1 MADTIPWPGA
11 RYDGCAASP
20 ECDPRPVSAPAGRG
34 RVLVV
39 DDEPRLSRSLEQLLK
54 LCGYQVALA
63 EGGHKAIALL
73 DAQRFDLMLLD
84 LQMPDLSGH
93 QVMEH
98 VARNALDVAVIVVS
112 ADTSLDQ
119 ATRVLRAGAQDFLR
133 KPYLPDELLRSVE
146 NVLGRRRLE
155 AENRSMQRRLMVSD
169 QLHRFIVNNSPDI
182 IYMLDEAGRFSFVNE
197 RIETLLG
204 YAKDELL
211 GQHYSMVV
219 YPEDLDKACYAFN
232 ERRTGARATH
242 SAEIR
247 LTVKGGGVHPHF
259 FESRSLTIELSAMG
273 VYAQG
278 QGGARS
284 FVGTYGVARDITAR
298 KKAEELINF
307 QLYHDLLTKL
317 PNRALF
323 QDRLDLAIAQARC
336 NDRKVAV
343 MFLDLDRFKMVNDSL
358 GHLAGDRLLQAV
370 SARLKAC
377 LRDGDTLARVGGD
390 EFNLLLPELASKQDA
405 QGVAEKILQAL
416 RTPVEVDG
424 HEIFVSLSIG
434 IALYPDDGD
443 GLETL
448 IRHADMAMYH
458 IKGSGKNDYTFFA
471 DSMGSRYAQHLS
483 LETGLRKA
491 LERDQFVLHYQPQ
504 IDIASGAIVG
514 MEALLRWRHPQRGLV
529 APGEFIPLAE
539 ETGLIVPMGGWV
551 LREACREA
559 ARWRCEGLAPVQMSV
574 NLSALQMERPDMVE
588 TVLGALEAAGLPGE
602 ALELEITEN
611 MLMKDID
618 QVVCKLRELARNGIR
633 FAVDDFGTGYSSL
646 GYLKLLPLH
655 TLKIDRSFVKD
666 LPAQGHG
673 HSIVAAIIAMA
684 QGLGLNLVAEGVES
698 RAQLGQLACLH
709 CPQAQG
715 FLFSAPVSAEQA
727 QGLLRARQRYA
738 V

>member
-1 MADTIPWPGA
+1 MADSIRWPGVRCDTYA
-11 RYDGCAASP
+11 RLSEG
-20 ECDPRPVSAPAGRG
+20 DPPRVSAVAAKG

-39 DDEPRLSRSLEQLLK
+39 DDEPRLCRSLEQLLR
-54 LCGYQVALA
+54 LCGYAATVA
-63 EGGHKAIALL
+63 EGGKKAIALL

-98 VARNALDVAVIVVS
+98 VTRNALDIAVIVVS
-112 ADTSLDQ
+112 GDTSFDQ

-133 KPYLPDELLRSVE
+133 KPYVPDELLRSVE
-146 NVLGRRRLE
+146 NVLGKRRME
-155 AENRSMQRRLMVSD
+155 AENRHMQQRLMASD

-182 IYMLDEAGRFSFVNE
+182 IYMLDEAGRFSFVND

-204 YAKDELL
+204 YAKDELI
-211 GQHYSMVV
+211 GQHYTMVV

-232 ERRTGARATH
+232 ERRTGSRATQ
-242 SAEIR
+242 SAELR
-247 LTVKGGGVHPHF
+247 LMVKGGEAHPRF
-259 FESRSLTIELSAMG
+259 FETRSLTIELNAMG
-273 VYAQG
+273 VYAEG
-278 QGGARS
+278 EGGARS
-284 FVGTYGVARDITAR
+284 FVGTYGVARDITER

-323 QDRLDLAIAQARC
+323 QDRLGLAIAQARR
-336 NDRKVAV
+336 NHQKVAV

-370 SARLKAC
+370 GGRLKDC
-377 LRDGDTLARVGGD
+377 LREGDTLARVGGD
-390 EFNLLLPELASKQDA
+390 EFNLLVPELASKEDA
-405 QGVAEKILQAL
+405 EGIAEKILDGL

-434 IALYPDDGD
+434 IALYPNDGD
-443 GLETL
+443 SLETL
-448 IRHADMAMYH
+448 IRHADMAMHH

-471 DSMGSRYAQHLS
+471 DSMDSHYAQHLS
-483 LETGLRKA
+483 LETGMRKA
-491 LERDQFVLHYQPQ
+491 LEQDQFVLHYQPQ

-514 MEALLRWRHPQRGLV
+514 MEALLRWRHPERGLI
-529 APGEFIPLAE
+529 APGEFIAVAE
-539 ETGLIVPMGGWV
+539 ETGLIVPIGRWV
-551 LREACREA
+551 LMDACREA
-559 ARWRCEGLAPVQMSV
+559 ARWRREGLPSVQMSV
-574 NLSALQMERPDMVE
+574 NLSALQMERPDMVDI
-588 TVLGALEAAGLPGE
+588 VLGALEVAGLPGE
-602 ALELEITEN
+602 SLELEITEN

-618 QVVCKLRELARNGIR
+618 QVIRKLQELARNGIR

-655 TLKIDRSFVKD
+655 TLKIDRSFVND
-666 LPAQGHG
+666 LPAHGHG

-684 QGLGLNLVAEGVES
+684 QGLGLNLIAEGVES
-698 RAQLGQLACLH
+698 QEQLGHLARLH

-715 FLFSAPVSAEQA
+715 FLFSTPVSAEEA
-727 QGLLRARQRYA
+727 MGLLGSRQRYA